1 MKTFLVFLALF
12 SVVVAVVQKRGA
24 YEAASPSE
32 LATYVRGVAWAM
44 TSRTCGVDIANL
56 PPTLKNGQTLL
67 IQFKVTSP
75 VIEDMVYE
83 MEVDVEP
90 ARFVL
95 LSLTYLNPQLYKVV
109 DASCPKGSQ

>member
-1 MKTFLVFLALF
+1 MKIFLTFVALL
-12 SVVVAVVQKRGA
+12 SVVAAVQKRGA

-32 LATYVRGVAWAM
+32 LTTFVREVAWAM
-44 TSRTCGVDIANL
+44 TSRTCGVEIANL
-56 PPTLKNGQTLL
+56 PPTLKNGQTLV

-75 VIEDMVYE
+75 VIADMVYE

-95 LSLTYLNPQLYKVV
+95 LSLTYVNPQLYKVV

>member
-1 MKTFLVFLALF
+1 MNTFLIFVALLSTVFSA
-12 SVVVAVVQKRGA
+12 AIEKRGA
-24 YEAASPSE
+24 YEAASPAE
-32 LATYVRGVAWAM
+32 LATYVREVAWAM
-44 TSRTCGVDIANL
+44 TSRTCGIEIANL
-56 PPTLKNGQTLL
+56 PPTLKNGQTVL

-75 VIEDMVYE
+75 VIPDMVYE

-109 DASCPKGSQ
+109 DASCPK